1 MPFAKTSFAEDH
13 SETQRAQPRLRVI
26 TGGRAANNGPK
37 GELRKSRR
45 IPIQCRVE
53 IKAQDGWEIHY
64 GVSKDLG
71 VDGVSFITDYVPR
84 FGQLLEI
91 HIVPPQGS
99 TIKPLRALIQVRR
112 CAQVVAGK
120 EYEIGAAIMKIRG

>member
-1 MPFAKTSFAEDH
+1 MPFAKTSFAEGD
-13 SETQRAQPRLRVI
+13 SETHRAQPKLRVI
-26 TGGRAANNGPK
+26 NGGRTNSAK

-53 IKAQDGWEIHY
+53 IKAQDGWEIHH

-71 VDGVSFITDYVPR
+71 VDGVAFITDYVPR

-91 HIVPPQGS
+91 HLVPPQGS
-99 TIKPLRALIQVRR
+99 SIKPLRALVQVRR
-112 CAQVVAGK
+112 CSQVVAGK

>member
-1 MPFAKTSFAEDH
+1 MPFAKASF
-13 SETQRAQPRLRVI
+13 SEAHDEVRHGQPKLRVI
-26 TGGRAANNGPK
+26 NGGRAVQK

-45 IPIQCRVE
+45 IPIKCKVE

-64 GVSKDLG
+64 GVTSDLS
-71 VDGVSFITDYVPR
+71 VDGVSFVTDYVPR

-91 HIVPPQGS
+91 HVVPPQGS
-99 TIKPLRALIQVRR
+99 PVKPLRALIQVKR

-120 EYEIGAAIMKIRG
+120 QYEIGAAIIKIRG

>member
-1 MPFAKTSFAEDH
+1 MPFAKASFAEDH

-26 TGGRAANNGPK
+26 PGGRATGSSPK
-37 GELRKSRR
+37 GELRRSRR

-99 TIKPLRALIQVRR
+99 SIKPLRALIQVRR

-120 EYEIGAAIMKIRG
+120 EYEVGAAIMKIRG

>member
-1 MPFAKTSFAEDH
+1 MPFAKASF
-13 SETQRAQPRLRVI
+13 SEAQGETHHGQPRLRVI
-26 TGGRAANNGPK
+26 NGGRAVQK

-45 IPIQCRVE
+45 IPIKCKVE

-64 GVSKDLG
+64 GMTSDLS

-91 HIVPPQGS
+91 HVVPPLGS
-99 TIKPLRALIQVRR
+99 SVKPLRALIQVKR

-120 EYEIGAAIMKIRG
+120 QYEIGAAIIKIRG

>member
-1 MPFAKTSFAEDH
+1 MPFAKASFSHERP
-13 SETQRAQPRLRVI
+13 ETHNAQPRLRVI
-26 TGGRAANNGPK
+26 TGGRASTGAK
-37 GELRKSRR
+37 GESRKSRR

-53 IKAQDGWEIHY
+53 IKAQDGWEIHH
-64 GVSKDLG
+64 GTSKDLG

-91 HIVPPQGS
+91 HVIPPPGS

-112 CAQVVAGK
+112 CSQVVAGK

>member
-1 MPFAKTSFAEDH
+1 MPFAKTFFSEEH
-13 SETQRAQPRLRVI
+13 SETLNAQPRLRLI
-26 TGGRAANNGPK
+26 MGGRATPSAK
-37 GELRKSRR
+37 GELRRSRR

-53 IKAQDGWEIHY
+53 IKAQDGWEIHH

-71 VDGVSFITDYVPR
+71 VDGVSFITNYVPR

-91 HIVPPQGS
+91 HVIPPQGS

-112 CAQVVAGK
+112 CSQVVAGK

>member
-1 MPFAKTSFAEDH
+1 MPFAKATF
-13 SETQRAQPRLRVI
+13 SETQEDTHHGQPRLRVI
-26 TGGRAANNGPK
+26 NGGRSAPK

-45 IPIQCRVE
+45 IPIQCKVE

-64 GVSKDLG
+64 GVSTDIS
-71 VDGVSFITDYVPR
+71 VDGVSFVTDYVPR

-99 TIKPLRALIQVRR
+99 PIKPLRALIQVKR

-120 EYEIGAAIMKIRG
+120 QYEIGAAIIKIRG

>member
-1 MPFAKTSFAEDH
+1 MPFAKATFSEDY

-26 TGGRAANNGPK
+26 NGGRASSGPK
-37 GELRKSRR
+37 GELRKARR
-45 IPIQCRVE
+45 IPIKCQVE

-71 VDGVSFITDYVPR
+71 VDGVSFVTDYVPR

-91 HIVPPQGS
+91 HLVPPQGS
-99 TIKPLRALIQVRR
+99 AIKPLRALIQVRR
-112 CAQVVAGK
+112 CAQVIAGK
-120 EYEIGAAIMKIRG
+120 EYEIGAAIIKIRG